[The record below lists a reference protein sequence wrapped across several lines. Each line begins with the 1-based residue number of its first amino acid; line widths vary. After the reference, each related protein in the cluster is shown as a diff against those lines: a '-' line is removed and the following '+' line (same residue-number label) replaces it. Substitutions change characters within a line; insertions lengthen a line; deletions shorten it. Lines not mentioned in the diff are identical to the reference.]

1 MHNDFIKPFSESNF
15 SVELRQEGGRIAII
29 IKTTEASLYGTTIS
43 DFDSLMVRLINNN
56 SLLVMKHGRTQTIP
70 FSKIMV

>member
-1 MHNDFIKPFSESNF
+1 MHNDFIKPFLKCCFNNF

-56 SLLVMKHGRTQTIP
+56 SI
-70 FSKIMV
+70 F